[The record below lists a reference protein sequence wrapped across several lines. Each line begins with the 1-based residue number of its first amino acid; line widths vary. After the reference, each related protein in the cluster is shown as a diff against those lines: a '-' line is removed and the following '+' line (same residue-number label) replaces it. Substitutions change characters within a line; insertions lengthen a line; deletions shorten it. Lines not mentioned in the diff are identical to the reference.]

1 MKSHLNPEAGLH
13 PMTMDP
19 AEIAA
24 AQRAAE
30 RSFAEFPYYQF
41 RFGER
46 GMRFG
51 ASDSAWLATL
61 ASTTRAR
68 ALEQVQWL
76 GIVLSSRGMPQIL
89 LERHLYVLHEELGDG
104 RYANLGGGARE
115 LERLRT
121 AVMPD
126 RRFVQLAQSFE
137 DEVEPV
143 APFPNMGLI
152 LVSAVIDE
160 ALGIDRAVAAVA
172 GWATDPEKF
181 PPAWVKA
188 VTETIDRARR
198 DRARER

>member
-1 MKSHLNPEAGLH
+1 
-13 PMTMDP
+13 MTMDP

-89 LERHLYVLHEELGDG
+89 LERHLSVLHEELGDG
-104 RYANLGGGARE
+104 RYVNLANGARE

-126 RRFVQLAQSFE
+126 RRLRQLAESFE
-137 DEVEPV
+137 NEVESV

-160 ALGIDRAVAAVA
+160 ALGIDRAVPAVA
-172 GWATDPEKF
+172 GWATDRERF

-188 VTETIDRARR
+188 VTGTIDRARR
-198 DRARER
+198 DRTRER